1 MLGDEEI
8 RESCK
13 WCSFGRVL
21 FLFQNEAKN
30 LNDIYDI
37 LKSCE
42 K

>member
-1 MLGDEEI
+1 MKRFVNLANGVALAG
-8 RESCK
+8 C
-13 WCSFGRVL
+13 CFC
-21 FLFQNEAKN
+21 FQNEAKN